1 MRYRGQQAPEQGAG
15 KRDVENQ
22 GSHVYHSTMRMVR
35 ILFEWFMFV
44 NRKHSHLLDWCSK
57 GDMAR
62 DHAAITGGAGDILT
76 SDTVIGAADDIKK
89 ATVRSVA

>member
-1 MRYRGQQAPEQGAG
+1 
-15 KRDVENQ
+15 
-22 GSHVYHSTMRMVR
+22 
-35 ILFEWFMFV
+35 
-44 NRKHSHLLDWCSK
+44 
-57 GDMAR
+57 MAR